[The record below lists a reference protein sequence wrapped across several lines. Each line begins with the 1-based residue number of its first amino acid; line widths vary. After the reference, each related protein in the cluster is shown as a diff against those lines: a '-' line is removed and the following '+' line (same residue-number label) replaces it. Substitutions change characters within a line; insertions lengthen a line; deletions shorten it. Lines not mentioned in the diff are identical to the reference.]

1 MDNNSEISSLIY
13 SRKED
18 FEKKFKES
26 LVTDSLRQIIS
37 KGMPADEDEKKRLDD
52 PAFRE
57 KFNKILSPVS
67 REMLDKF
74 DNVGQFDTGNL
85 FSSMVN
91 SISDSVSLESD
102 YRMQKIFNDIKFNR
116 VPSDIE
122 SLRQTVESR
131 FEKLCFESKE
141 IGLRAVEN
149 FKSILSTEDAS
160 DVLDEIKDEVKTAID
175 ETEDKNKLVEG
186 TTKEIL
192 DYKKEMAPPDMS
204 YEDPTKEESGD
215 DSNDDNAEGEQ
226 DDVEE
231 SNDENQDTNTPDTP
245 EDETDATSEGS
256 IEEGETGDKNDSN
269 ENNNSED
276 ESNSD
281 QTTEP
286 DDTNVDDTG
295 TGTGTDNTDTDST
308 SDTSTQDD
316 SDTTDVDVNSEL
328 NADGNNADPASAA
341 TDTSP
346 STTNS
351 PAGTTQVQAPQSG
364 IVINISGADLKTA
377 KESLNIMTAESF
389 AEKTIPTHHRSFD
402 VMDLPKIEE
411 LASEACCGGVFG
423 DAAEA
428 VDYRFTSLK
437 YAIGQLKDNESAEAL
452 TVKFNKFK
460 DLTTE
465 ALKLS
470 NIFKDTMYKIGLT
483 FDGIAN
489 STESAFYSAANIIKR
504 FVTETQKVNRLILPY
519 TSKENILANAFDIL
533 QLRKE
538 CRYAKEVDPAVA
550 EDLMTRESAMFKN
563 FPKIEDKELQ
573 NEVDAIMDL
582 VDVNF
587 KKALTPNFITDYS
600 IKSWEVNVGEKSN
613 KEINEAVKSRVN
625 AKFKDLWGRDLNN
638 DEMEIVEAVC
648 SNEDPTLIAPNPM
661 EKFLVKLSKE
671 SMFAT
676 NVVKMRLTKAEKKDI
691 KFKAKLFTSMYK
703 SLEAFNMI
711 DTSDVM
717 AFESF
722 CDNYLN

>member
-37 KGMPADEDEKKRLDD
+37 KGMPADKDEKKRLDD

-67 REMLDKF
+67 KEMLDKF

-131 FEKLCFESKE
+131 FENLCFESKE

-149 FKSILSTEDAS
+149 FKLILSTEDAS

-245 EDETDATSEGS
+245 EDETDATSEGNT
-256 IEEGETGDKNDSN
+256 EEGETGDKNDSN
-269 ENNNSED
+269 EDDNSED

-286 DDTNVDDTG
+286 DDTSADDTSVDDNTVDDTG
-295 TGTGTDNTDTDST
+295 AIST
-308 SDTSTQDD
+308 PDPSTQDD

-328 NADGNNADPASAA
+328 NADGANADPASAA

-346 STTNS
+346 SNP

-389 AEKTIPTHHRSFD
+389 AEKIIPTHHRSFD
-402 VMDLPKIEE
+402 IMALPKIEE

-437 YAIGQLKDNESAEAL
+437 YAIGQLRDDKSVEAL
-452 TVKFNKFK
+452 TTKFNEFK

-470 NIFKDTMYKIGLT
+470 NTFKDTMYKIGLT

-504 FVTETQKVNRLILPY
+504 FVTETQKVNRSILPY

-613 KEINEAVKSRVN
+613 KEINETVKSRVN
-625 AKFKDLWGRDLNN
+625 AKFKDLWGRDLNK

-676 NVVKMRLTKAEKKDI
+676 DVVKMRLSKAEKKDI